1 MEVTMR
7 IAVAGSTG
15 LVGSHVV
22 AAAEAAGHSVVGLA
36 RETGIDVTSSAGLDD
51 VLVGVEA
58 LVDVTNSPTTDL
70 QAVTFFE
77 TVAANLGD
85 AATHAGVTR
94 TVVLSIIG
102 ADRIPEN
109 EYYVAKVAQE
119 RTHRAHSPGLHI
131 LRAAQFHEF
140 PSMAIRWGRD
150 GDRTTV
156 DDMLSQ
162 PVAVDEIAKVLLE
175 LATGDRDDDVV
186 ELAGPQRE
194 HIVELA
200 RRIVA
205 RRGEKLTVVP
215 RDVPDPMRNGALLPG
230 PDALI
235 AGPTFDEWLST
246 QTA

>member
-1 MEVTMR
+1 MR

-22 AAAEAAGHSVVGLA
+22 AAAEQAGHSVVGLA
-36 RETGIDVTSSAGLDD
+36 RETGVDFTSRAGLDEL
-51 VLVGVEA
+51 LVGVES
-58 LVDVTNSPTTDL
+58 LVDVTNSPTTDR

-85 AATHAGVTR
+85 AATRAGVTR

-102 ADRIPEN
+102 VDRVPEN
-109 EYYVAKVAQE
+109 DYYVAKVVQE
-119 RTHRAHSPGLHI
+119 RTHRAHSPGVHV

-150 GDRTTV
+150 GDTTTV
-156 DDMLSQ
+156 DDLLSQ
-162 PVAVDEIAKVLLE
+162 PVAVDEIARVLLE

-194 HIVELA
+194 HIVDLA
-200 RRIVA
+200 RRVVA
-205 RRGEKLTVVP
+205 KRGEDLTVIV
-215 RDVPDPMRNGALLPG
+215 RDVPGPMREGALLPG

-235 AGPTFDEWLST
+235 AGPTFDEWLSR
-246 QTA
+246 QPA

>member
-1 MEVTMR
+1 MR

-22 AAAEAAGHSVVGLA
+22 VAAETAGHSVVGLA
-36 RETGIDVTSSAGLDD
+36 REDGIDLTSSAGL
-51 VLVGVEA
+51 VERLAGVEA
-58 LVDVTNSPTTDL
+58 LIDVTQSPTVDSR
-70 QAVTFFE
+70 AVTFFE

-85 AATHAGVTR
+85 AATRAGVIR

-102 ADRIPEN
+102 VDRVPEY

-150 GDRTTV
+150 GDTTTV
-156 DDMLSQ
+156 DDLLSQ
-162 PVAVDEIAKVLLE
+162 PVAVDEIATVLLA

-200 RRIVA
+200 RRVVA
-205 RRGEKLTVVP
+205 MRGEDLTVIA
-215 RDVPDPMRNGALLPG
+215 RDVPDPMREGALLPG
-230 PDALI
+230 PGALI
-235 AGPTFDEWLST
+235 AGPTFDEWLSR
-246 QTA
+246 QPA